1 MTSLSNSVESG
12 RPKAGTRIETV
23 RVRWYLRSTSD
34 PVPPPV
40 WTQLCARYFREGT
53 PGRFGQTEP
62 LRKKFDD
69 EAFHAEW
76 QTARRNVHFT
86 GANTLIYGSLP
97 SAKDQER
104 HLSSITLSLAPQ
116 TIDDVFTARLLDF
129 FVAVA
134 DAYSAFYA
142 SAEVIRGSIA
152 GRRGVLSDSETET
165 VVVPLRRS
173 NWFGLP
179 PYPVTLA
186 WYGAPYVPLVRENL
200 SGGTVHVH
208 RDGLVHQLS
217 SSLDAREHI
226 GDGDEWVDPN
236 LRCVV
241 QPNDGRT
248 QPLPITPARERPD
261 LAPLK

>member
-1 MTSLSNSVESG
+1 M
-12 RPKAGTRIETV
+12 R
-23 RVRWYLRSTSD
+23 
-34 PVPPPV
+34 
-40 WTQLCARYFREGT
+40 Q
-53 PGRFGQTEP
+53 
-62 LRKKFDD
+62 KFEDD
-69 EAFHAEW
+69 VFHAVW
-76 QTARRNVHFT
+76 QAARLDVQFT
-86 GANTLIYGSLP
+86 GANTLTYGSLP

-116 TIDDVFTARLLDF
+116 AINDAFTARLLDF

-186 WYGAPYVPLVRENL
+186 WYGAPYLPLIRENL
-200 SGGTVHVH
+200 SGGMVHVH

-217 SSLDAREHI
+217 NSLDTRERLG
-226 GDGDEWVDPN
+226 GDGEWVDPH

-261 LAPLK
+261 LAPLR